1 MLKDVNKFIQKIE
14 SMAENINLIL
24 LEDFFESS
32 SQGTQKTFAIASK
45 VGKGKPEPEESIAKR
60 VILRRERIA
69 EI

>member
-14 SMAENINLIL
+14 SMAENINLRL
-24 LEDFFESS
+24 LDFFESS
-32 SQGTQKTFAIASK
+32 SQGTQKAFAIASK

-60 VILRRERIA
+60 VKLRRERIA

>member
-1 MLKDVNKFIQKIE
+1 
-14 SMAENINLIL
+14 MAENINLSL

-60 VILRRERIA
+60 VKLRRERIA